1 MNENWHET
9 HYEMVQAIIENS
21 DSVIVKTTEEESGI
35 GGLYELAKE
44 LTDEFEELHKDKVW
58 GENDNSFF
66 EELEIFINFKFN

>member
-66 EELEIFINFKFN
+66 EELEIFINFK